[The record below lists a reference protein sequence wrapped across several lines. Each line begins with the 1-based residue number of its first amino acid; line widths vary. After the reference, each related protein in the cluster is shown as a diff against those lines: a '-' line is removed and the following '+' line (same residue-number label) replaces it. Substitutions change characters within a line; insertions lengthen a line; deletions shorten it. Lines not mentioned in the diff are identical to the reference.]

1 MSIVAD
7 HCRFIVGVDTHA
19 ASHTYTI
26 MESPSGKLL
35 AQETFR
41 RRPRAWHARH
51 PGLGARTEGDVEGVL
66 ISAERTGSYGAIVSE
81 HLAKVGH
88 RVVEAPTPS
97 TKRLRGKGK
106 TDTLDAI
113 TAARSTLVMDHDRLR
128 DRRAGEVQTAM

>member
-35 AQETFR
+35 AQETL
-41 RRPRAWHARH
+41 PTTTAGLAREASWI
-51 PGLGARTEGDVEGVL
+51 GRRTEGDVEGVL